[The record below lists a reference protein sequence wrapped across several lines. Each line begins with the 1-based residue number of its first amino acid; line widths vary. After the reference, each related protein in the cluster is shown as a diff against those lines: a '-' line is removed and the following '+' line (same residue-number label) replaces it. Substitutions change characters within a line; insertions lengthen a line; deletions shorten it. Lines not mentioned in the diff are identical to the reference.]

1 MFRDSTGKMD
11 SETPENGSLRLCT
24 LGESVKIGGIEP
36 EGYLAHVTPTP
47 NGNRNKGI
55 PISKPADP
63 ISRRVSHTE
72 THNGSRKSK
81 GGRHEQR

>member
-1 MFRDSTGKMD
+1 MRVGDSDMFRDSTGEMD

-55 PISKPADP
+55 PISKPAGLP
-63 ISRRVSHTE
+63 VGVYPAPRLITGVES
-72 THNGSRKSK
+72 
-81 GGRHEQR
+81 